1 MALST
6 EEIKRQG
13 TRVQEETQNMNR
25 KCGELKEYCS
35 RIADKLRESDDAS
48 AQKCANEWLT
58 IGETFSKIG
67 LKFYNYG
74 NKLSTSLYQYPKENE
89 VWYVLIYIIKNNRL
103 ETFTLPLEVSGN
115 YWITDTDENNVK
127 RNLINMEEY

>member
-25 KCGELKEYCS
+25 KCGELKDYCS

-74 NKLSTSLYQYPKENE
+74 NKLSTSLYQYTKETQ
-89 VWYVLIYIIKNNRL
+89 KL
-103 ETFTLPLEVSGN
+103 EEEAAAKAVAVNSELQ
-115 YWITDTDENNVK
+115 NVADSID
-127 RNLINMEEY
+127 NF